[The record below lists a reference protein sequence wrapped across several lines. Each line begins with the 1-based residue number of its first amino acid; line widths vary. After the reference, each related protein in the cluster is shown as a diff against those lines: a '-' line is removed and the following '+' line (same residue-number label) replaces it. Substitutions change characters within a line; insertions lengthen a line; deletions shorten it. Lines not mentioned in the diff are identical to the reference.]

1 MSCANVLFKKEESL
15 FVCDSCESEKG
26 TSIFLWDVRKMKDC
40 TQCEYEGSI
49 ELFLCIDCAL
59 KKKFFGDIIYCNGC
73 DVQIGIFYSGIEYES
88 KEPICQTCNYDFYDK
103 NDLTEVLFLC
113 QICRLEIG

>member
-1 MSCANVLFKKEESL
+1 MISTYSLCKKEESL

-26 TSIFLWDVRKMKDC
+26 ASVFFLDIRKKDC
-40 TQCEYEGSI
+40 VQCESEGSV

-59 KKKFFGDIIYCNGC
+59 KKKFFADIISCDDC
-73 DVQIGIFYSGIEYES
+73 DVQIGVFYIGIDYED

-103 NDLTEVLFLC
+103 NDLTEVIFLC
-113 QICRLEIG
+113 QICRSKIG